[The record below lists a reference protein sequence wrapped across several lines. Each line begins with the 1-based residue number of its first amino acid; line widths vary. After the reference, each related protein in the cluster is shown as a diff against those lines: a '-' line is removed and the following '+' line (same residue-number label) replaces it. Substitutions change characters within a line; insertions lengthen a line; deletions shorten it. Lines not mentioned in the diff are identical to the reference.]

1 MTVGEFQK
9 RTEEIYSEFTSDFK
23 PLYEAAMDLR
33 GEMFIRIFEK
43 FLNTDG
49 QKIPIPARKSPG
61 ASEGDYSAGYAKL
74 KQRRPNP
81 LELTGF
87 LRNNFLGE
95 PLTEQG
101 LTAAIGFNQKEYDK
115 AQGLQYGKSVNP
127 KYTQFSGYGVI
138 FQPTETEQA
147 EFLELH
153 GELLAAEI
161 QKRLNGW
168 TY

>member
-1 MTVGEFQK
+1 MTPAQIQK
-9 RTEEIYSEFTSDFK
+9 VLDDTYNDFTSDFK
-23 PLYEAAMDLR
+23 PLYEAVQDLK
-33 GEMFIRIFEK
+33 GQMFIRIFEQ
-43 FLNTDG
+43 FENTDG
-49 QKIPIPARKSPG
+49 QKIPLPARKSPG
-61 ASEGDYSAGYAKL
+61 ASEGAYSKGYAKL

-95 PLTEQG
+95 PISENG
-101 LTAAIGFNQKEYDK
+101 LNAAIGFNAKEYEK

-127 KYTQFSGYGVI
+127 RYTTFSGYGVI

-153 GELLAAEI
+153 AQLLAAEI
-161 QKRLNGW
+161 QRRLSL
-168 TY
+168 

>member
-1 MTVGEFQK
+1 MTVAEFQK

-43 FLNTDG
+43 FLNTEG

-115 AQGLQYGKSVNP
+115 AQGLQYGKSVNR
-127 KYTQFSGYGVI
+127 KYKEFSGYGVI
-138 FQPTETEQA
+138 FRPTKEE
-147 EFLELH
+147 EERFLEDH
-153 GELLAAEI
+153 TVRLAEEI
-161 QKRLNGW
+161 QKRLSA
-168 TY
+168 

>member
-1 MTVGEFQK
+1 MTVAEFQK

-43 FLNTDG
+43 FLNTEG

-115 AQGLQYGKSVNP
+115 AQGLQYGKSVNR
-127 KYTQFSGYGVI
+127 KYKEFSGYGVI
-138 FQPTETEQA
+138 FRPTKEE
-147 EFLELH
+147 EERFLEDH
-153 GELLAAEI
+153 TVRLAEEI
-161 QKRLNGW
+161 QKRLSAW